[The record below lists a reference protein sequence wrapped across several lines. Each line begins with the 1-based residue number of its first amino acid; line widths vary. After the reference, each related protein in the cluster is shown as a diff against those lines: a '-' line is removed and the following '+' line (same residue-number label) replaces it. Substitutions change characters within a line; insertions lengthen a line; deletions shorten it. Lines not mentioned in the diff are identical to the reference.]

1 MGHFTVRAADV
12 ETALAKAR
20 ELKAKLAGEM

>member
-1 MGHFTVRAADV
+1 VALVFDEV

-20 ELKAKLAGEM
+20 ELIELVKDN